1 MMDTEIYKQYIEY
14 LTEIQK
20 FTEQEMVNEPNVLV
34 DRLARTASYIASLG
48 KCTADCKKSLNEA
61 KNSVFE
67 GKDGSKLLRTPPT
80 IVGELLKAKCR
91 DEFFLVDW
99 CDRLGATLVHQ
110 ADALRTLISFA
121 KHEASLFNS
130 GVNQNIK

>member
-1 MMDTEIYKQYIEY
+1 MEIEIYKQYIEY

-20 FTEQEMVNEPNVLV
+20 FTEQEIVNEPNVLV

-61 KNSVFE
+61 ENSVFE
-67 GKDGSKLLRTPPT
+67 EEGKKLLRTPPT
-80 IVGELLKAKCR
+80 IFKEIMKAKCR
-91 DEFFLVDW
+91 NEIFLCDW

-110 ADALRTLISFA
+110 ADALRTLISFEKA
-121 KHEASLFNS
+121 QIVSSLS
-130 GVNQNIK
+130 TKQM

>member
-1 MMDTEIYKQYIEY
+1 METEIYKQYIEY

-61 KNSVFE
+61 KNAVFAE
-67 GKDGSKLLRTPPT
+67 GNGKLLKTPPP
-80 IVGELLKAKCR
+80 IFSELLKAKCR
-91 DEFFLVDW
+91 NEIFLCDW
-99 CDRLGATLVHQ
+99 CDRLDATLVHQ
-110 ADALRTLISFA
+110 ADALRTLISYEKGTKTIFYI
-121 KHEASLFNS
+121 
-130 GVNQNIK
+130 NQPIFLQ

>member
-1 MMDTEIYKQYIEY
+1 MEAEIYKQYEDY
-14 LTEIQK
+14 LTDIQK
-20 FTEQEMVNEPNVLV
+20 FTEEEIVNEPNVLV
-34 DRLARTASYIASLG
+34 EKLARTASYIASLG

-61 KNSVFE
+61 KNKVFE
-67 GKDGSKLLRTPPT
+67 GKDGKALLRTPPT

-91 DEFFLVDW
+91 DEIFLCDW

-110 ADALRTLISFA
+110 ADALRTLISYA

-130 GVNQNIK
+130 GANQNIK

>member
-1 MMDTEIYKQYIEY
+1 MEAEIYKQYEDY
-14 LTEIQK
+14 LTDIQK
-20 FTEQEMVNEPNVLV
+20 FTEEEIVNEPNVLV
-34 DRLARTASYIASLG
+34 EKLARTASLIASLG

-61 KNSVFE
+61 KNKVFE
-67 GKDGSKLLRTPPT
+67 GKDGKALLRTPPT

-91 DEFFLVDW
+91 DEIFLCDW

-110 ADALRTLISFA
+110 ADALRTLISYA

-130 GVNQNIK
+130 GANQNIK